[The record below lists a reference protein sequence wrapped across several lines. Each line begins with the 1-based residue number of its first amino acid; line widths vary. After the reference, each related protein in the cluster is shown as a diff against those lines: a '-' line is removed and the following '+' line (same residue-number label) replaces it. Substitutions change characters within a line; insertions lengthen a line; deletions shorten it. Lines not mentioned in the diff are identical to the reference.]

1 MIRFEI
7 KSYKTALTKEQQKYL
22 HYHMD
27 HQKIDENEYLKGE
40 EILIFDQH

>member
-27 HQKIDENEYLKGE
+27 RQKIDENEYLKGE